1 MLCPTDFS
9 YSHQECNVFQ
19 LILNVHSK
27 AGRGGVCIIS
37 IIIIICKDFYIC
49 IYLFIPS
56 VTKLYSF
63 SKA

>member
-1 MLCPTDFS
+1 MLHPTDFS
-9 YSHQECNVFQ
+9 YSHQERNVFQ

-27 AGRGGVCIIS
+27 AVGF

-49 IYLFIPS
+49 IYLFIQL

-63 SKA
+63 SKAWFI